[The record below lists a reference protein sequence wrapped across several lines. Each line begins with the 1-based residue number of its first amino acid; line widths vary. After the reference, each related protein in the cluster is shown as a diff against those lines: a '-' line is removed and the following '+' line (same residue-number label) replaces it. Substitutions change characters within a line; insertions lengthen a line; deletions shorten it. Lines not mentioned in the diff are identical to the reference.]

1 MLYKYKTTKSKQET
15 EPIKKYSHLIM
26 YMWINQNS
34 NFFVFLLLLFF
45 LSFVQQISE
54 WHFLINSFTLRETLL
69 MSSFCI
75 LKKEAAAYDLWVCSP
90 CYNSPW

>member
-45 LSFVQQISE
+45 CLSFSKFPSDIFS
-54 WHFLINSFTLRETLL
+54 
-69 MSSFCI
+69 
-75 LKKEAAAYDLWVCSP
+75 A
-90 CYNSPW
+90 